1 MRSQNNH
8 STRRTQRG
16 VTTLAITLILLG
28 VLTLMVLFSMNVGF
42 FEQRATT
49 NESRA
54 QTTEQLAEYALN
66 LSGEYLKANRANII
80 SDGAGTGWFEAG
92 AVRWK
97 PCPVFVAGTTHPCDA
112 ERDPTRRAGMY
123 YYDNDPATASIEG
136 LPYPTIAGAVGG
148 ALTGDKDPTST
159 VRFGATT
166 AVNALLCRIDFD
178 VSNPTN
184 PVPKCALT
192 PPRGRDIAVTL
203 VADVQLPGENSS
215 ATLKETW
222 ATVSA
227 PMPSAAVPLVASGIV
242 KGLGNAQIVASPN
255 AGGYGIAASIWA
267 PSEVDIGDTTP
278 GCAST
283 TGIGSFLTCHLGDYL
298 SGTPRE
304 NLLTACAGTGSPC
317 GCPAM
322 GSTGVDSLSGHSG
335 VIKRESFDVLDMDG
349 GCGGPD
355 IQFFPLEPNDRP
367 RDPLLFPADVADP
380 ADDSIFEYTFG
391 VDYVVSEGAT
401 VVNTNCGTS
410 GTQNC
415 AAFALLEEYGATQLP
430 DCTSLDS
437 SSAGIFYV
445 TGDCTVGSFGS
456 PTDSVIVVVDGH
468 VHLGNGNNDFYGIL
482 FARSDD
488 AATALERVSGTSNI
502 KIFGALIVEG
512 SVALAGQ
519 PHLIYQEISSSAGA
533 FGSIPPNVKFGKVAG
548 SWLDNRVGI

>member
-1 MRSQNNH
+1 MRSQTNH

-42 FEQRATT
+42 FEQRTTT

-54 QTTEQLAEYALN
+54 QVTEQLAEYALN
-66 LSGEYLKANRANII
+66 LGGEYLKANRANII
-80 SDGAGTGWFEAG
+80 SDEAGKGWFETG
-92 AVRWK
+92 AIRWK
-97 PCPVFVAGTTHPCDA
+97 ACPALVAGTTHPCDA
-112 ERDPTRRAGMY
+112 ERDAGRRARMY
-123 YYDNDPATASIEG
+123 YYDHEPASASIEG
-136 LPYPTIAGAVGG
+136 LPYPTIAGSVAG
-148 ALTGDKDPTST
+148 ALTAESDSST
-159 VRFGATT
+159 ARFGATT
-166 AVNALLCRIDFD
+166 TVNALLCRIDFD

-184 PVPKCALT
+184 PIPRCELT

-203 VADVQLPGENSS
+203 IADVQLAGENSS

-242 KGLGNAQIVASPN
+242 KGVGNAQIVASPN

-283 TGIGSFLTCHLGDYL
+283 SGIGSFLTCHLGDYL
-298 SGTPRE
+298 AGTPRE
-304 NLLTACAGTGSPC
+304 TLLTTCAGTGSPC
-317 GCPAM
+317 GCPAIS
-322 GSTGVDSLSGHSG
+322 GTGVDALSGHSG
-335 VIKRESFDVLDMDG
+335 AIKRESYDVLDMDG

-367 RDPLLFPADVADP
+367 RDPSLFPADVADP

-391 VDYVVSEGAT
+391 VDYVVDEGAT
-401 VVNTNCGTS
+401 AVNTNCGTS

-430 DCTSLDS
+430 DCSSLDS

-445 TGDCTVGSFGS
+445 TGDCTVESFGS

-468 VHLGNGNNDFYGIL
+468 VHLGSGSNDYYGIL
-482 FARSDD
+482 FARSND
-488 AATALERVSGTSNI
+488 AATTDIRVSGTSNL

-512 SVALAGQ
+512 SVDMAGQ
-519 PHLIYQEISSSAGA
+519 PHIIYQEISSSAGA
-533 FGSIPPNVKFGKVAG
+533 FGRIPPNVKFGKVAG